1 VVEVEDEVEKELVPI
16 IMEELGGV
24 VKEVEEGVGVPKDV
38 LEEEGFKPMIE
49 DYAKSVAA
57 REREAKEVEGG
68 GRRGGEGEIRVYLS
82 GKTSFDIDLDEIA
95 EVRCSSRFLNLLRDL
110 GYSCGVVK
118 PRVEVKYAL
127 SSLLEVEAC
136 TPSAVIDCRY
146 RGFTAVTYSVF
157 KVESRKR
164 RVYVVRRVYEDERP
178 FDELHDSISFIEG
191 KKLVG
196 VVRRATN
203 MITFELMD
211 VCHLMKMSAEEFR
224 DACERAVE
232 AVSYVLVEDLIS
244 REVSGALLK

>member
-24 VKEVEEGVGVPKDV
+24 VREVAEGVGVPKDV

-49 DYAKSVAA
+49 DYAKSAVA

-68 GRRGGEGEIRVYLS
+68 EGEIRVYLC

-224 DACERAVE
+224 DACERVVE

-244 REVSGALLK
+244 RGVSGALLK